1 MAALLDDPTFVA
13 IPISVSM
20 IEFKDM
26 ATGLQLERIKKTKL
40 IPNEWIPQRFL
51 KASSNMK
58 GILGKIEP

>member
-1 MAALLDDPTFVA
+1 MVTLSSSFNFNKFIWLVAALSDDPTFVA

-40 IPNEWIPQRFL
+40 IPNE
-51 KASSNMK
+51 
-58 GILGKIEP
+58 